1 MKSMFRSAAIGF
13 ALVLS
18 AHAAHAQGLSFGLG
32 GSAVVPTGDMS
43 DGVSTGWGGMAL
55 VRVKPPVSPLGL
67 QVDGFYNR
75 FGYANDAEGH
85 TRMLGATANAVF
97 AFPGVSAARP
107 YLIGGLGVYNSKA
120 SGFDESTTKFGANAG
135 AGFDFGLG
143 SAKLF
148 AEARFHAIF
157 KGLND
162 GLEEKTA
169 YMIPITLGLRF

>member
-1 MKSMFRSAAIGF
+1 MKSMIRSAAIGF

-18 AHAAHAQGLSFGLG
+18 AHTAHAQGLSFGLG
-32 GSAVVPTGDMS
+32 GSAVVPSGDMS
-43 DGVSTGWGGMAL
+43 DGLSTGWGGMAL
-55 VRVKPPVSPLGL
+55 VRMKPPVSPLGL

-75 FGYANDAEGH
+75 FGLDNDLDGNY
-85 TRMLGATANAVF
+85 RILGATANAVY

-120 SGFDESTTKFGANAG
+120 SGADESSTKFGANAG

-157 KGLND
+157 KGLDN

-169 YMIPITLGLRF
+169 YMIPITFGLRF